1 LAVTSFLLSY
11 KVQIASGSRVT
22 FALRLREHKLFNSQP
37 TNCKEFA
44 SMSKILR
51 FSFAAL
57 LVLAI
62 SAVTFGQGTVTGA
75 IEGVVSNPNKEIIP
89 GAAVSIKNT
98 GTNKESAATSDDQG
112 KFKFGNLEPG
122 TYDVTISAKGFSDF
136 KQTVIVEVGRS
147 SSIDAS
153 VTIGPLGGTVNVT
166 AEAPVINTSQQDF
179 SSNVNQTSINN
190 LPINGSRWSNF
201 ALLSPG
207 TVPDGNFGLIS
218 FRGISGLLNNNT
230 VDGGD
235 NNQAFF
241 SEEKGRTRLSYTT
254 SQAAIREFQ
263 VNTSNYSAE
272 YGRAA
277 GGVTNAV
284 TKSGTNQ
291 FHGSGEFY
299 DRNNKWG
306 ARNPLGTISTFNPTN
321 RTTTITGFKAED
333 VRYTYRATIGGP
345 IVKDKLFFFFSFD
358 EQRRNFPGVAIFAS
372 PSFLGTVNTC
382 VTALPTEFNGPNG
395 SPCSTALLG
404 TSLKKASTGLTDLQ
418 INNALGFLA
427 SETGTVPRKGNQ
439 RIFLP
444 KIDWHINANH
454 VLSGS
459 YNRLKWAS
467 PAGIQTQ
474 PTNSFGRRAFGDDF
488 VNADNLNLRLSS
500 TFGANMVN
508 ELRYQWGRDN
518 EFEFSQEPLPGE
530 ALTSPAYPGVTTA
543 GTRGPDVTLFSAGG
557 TEWGT
562 ATFLERTKFP
572 FETRKQIADT
582 VTLTTGNHTI
592 RFGGDFNNVLDVQDN
607 LRNFAGSYAYNNIND
622 FIIDH
627 INFTTTGGLPAGTV
641 CSSSTRLRGKCYT
654 SNFAQ
659 GFGPTLFQF
668 TTQDY
673 NFFIQ
678 DDWRYSPRL
687 TVNLGVRY
695 EYERL
700 PDPTL
705 ASNVP
710 QTNNF
715 PKDKNN
721 FGPRMGFAWDITGD
735 GKNSLRGGYGIY
747 YGRIINSTILNA
759 ITNTGNAAGQIQ
771 TSTSQAAGP
780 IYPNVLTSAPAG
792 TSAIQF
798 FQNHFQAPQIHQ
810 MDLVYEREIARNT
823 VISGSLLMSFGRSL
837 PTFVDTNLALPVT
850 SPFNVVSGANTFVV
864 NPTYTITNGPFA
876 GQTYTVPYFPG
887 TTISGSRP
895 VTAYGAMTEI
905 RSGVSSRYYGFV
917 AQLNRR
923 LTDGLQFSVNYTRS
937 RARDAG
943 QSSTTFT
950 ATNSPFNSFNPNGED
965 GVGNFDIPNKF
976 IANAVYQPHFNVS
989 KGVGRIVN
997 GWQLSP
1003 IFAAY
1008 SGVPFTPTVSGSFP
1022 STCANTAGCTNTA
1035 GVSATGP
1042 SIFTPGGGQN
1052 GSAGSTRFNLVPR
1065 NSYRLPRIVN
1075 VDMRVSRRFAL
1086 KESMALEVLAEGF
1099 NLFNRT
1105 QVTGLNTTLYA
1116 AGGTYQNPTLTAVS
1130 AFGTVT
1136 AAGGTLYRE
1145 RQVQLGVRF
1154 QF

>member
-1 LAVTSFLLSY
+1 
-11 KVQIASGSRVT
+11 
-22 FALRLREHKLFNSQP
+22 
-37 TNCKEFA
+37 
-44 SMSKILR
+44 MSKILR
-51 FSFAAL
+51 FSCVAL
-57 LVLAI
+57 LVLAASAI
-62 SAVTFGQGTVTGA
+62 SFGQGTVTGA
-75 IEGVVSNPNKEIIP
+75 IEGVVSNPNKEVIP
-89 GAAVSIKNT
+89 GAAVSAKNT
-98 GTNKESAATSDDQG
+98 GTNKEATATSDDQG
-112 KFKFGNLEPG
+112 KFKFSNLDPG
-122 TYDVTISAKGFSDF
+122 TYEVTISARGFSDF
-136 KQTVIVEVGRS
+136 KQTVIVEVGRTNA
-147 SSIDAS
+147 INAS
-153 VTIGPLGGTVNVT
+153 VTIEQQKSTVVVT
-166 AEAPVINTSQQDF
+166 SDAPVINTSQQDF
-179 SSNVNQTSINN
+179 SNNVNQTSINN

-321 RTTTITGFKAED
+321 RATTISAFKAED

-358 EQRRNFPGVAIFAS
+358 EQRRNFPGTAIFAS
-372 PSFLGTVNTC
+372 SSFLGTVNTC
-382 VTALPTEFNGPNG
+382 VTALATELNGPNG
-395 SPCSTALLG
+395 APCSTALLG
-404 TSLKKASTGLTDLQ
+404 TSLKKASTALTDTQ
-418 INNALGFLA
+418 INSALSFLA
-427 SETGTVPRKGNQ
+427 AETGPVPRKGNQ

-459 YNRLKWAS
+459 YNRLKWVS

-530 ALTSPAYPGVTTA
+530 ALTAPAYPGVTTA
-543 GTRGPDVTLFSAGG
+543 GTRGPDVTLFNAGG

-572 FETRKQIADT
+572 FEKRNQIADT
-582 VTLTTGNHTI
+582 VTLTNGDHTI

-627 INFTTTGGLPAGTV
+627 VNFTTAGGLPAGTV
-641 CSSSTRLRGKCYT
+641 CSSSSRLRGKCYT

-678 DDWRYSPRL
+678 DDWRYTPRL
-687 TVNLGVRY
+687 TVNFGMRY

-700 PDPTL
+700 PNPIL

-721 FGPRMGFAWDITGD
+721 FGPRIGFAWDIYRQRQELAPWR
-735 GKNSLRGGYGIY
+735 LRNLLRTNHQLHDPERADEYGQR
-747 YGRIINSTILNA
+747 GWA
-759 ITNTGNAAGQIQ
+759 D
-771 TSTSQAAGP
+771 
-780 IYPNVLTSAPAG
+780 PN
-792 TSAIQF
+792 F
-798 FQNHFQAPQIHQ
+798 
-810 MDLVYEREIARNT
+810 D
-823 VISGSLLMSFGRSL
+823 
-837 PTFVDTNLALPVT
+837 VT
-850 SPFNVVSGANTFVV
+850 SHRPGVPQRADLSACGNVAEFS
-864 NPTYTITNGPFA
+864 
-876 GQTYTVPYFPG
+876 
-887 TTISGSRP
+887 
-895 VTAYGAMTEI
+895 
-905 RSGVSSRYYGFV
+905 SSRTIF
-917 AQLNRR
+917 RR
-923 LTDGLQFSVNYTRS
+923 R
-937 RARDAG
+937 
-943 QSSTTFT
+943 
-950 ATNSPFNSFNPNGED
+950 
-965 GVGNFDIPNKF
+965 
-976 IANAVYQPHFNVS
+976 
-989 KGVGRIVN
+989 
-997 GWQLSP
+997 
-1003 IFAAY
+1003 
-1008 SGVPFTPTVSGSFP
+1008 
-1022 STCANTAGCTNTA
+1022 
-1035 GVSATGP
+1035 
-1042 SIFTPGGGQN
+1042 
-1052 GSAGSTRFNLVPR
+1052 
-1065 NSYRLPRIVN
+1065 
-1075 VDMRVSRRFAL
+1075 
-1086 KESMALEVLAEGF
+1086 
-1099 NLFNRT
+1099 
-1105 QVTGLNTTLYA
+1105 
-1116 AGGTYQNPTLTAVS
+1116 
-1130 AFGTVT
+1130 
-1136 AAGGTLYRE
+1136 
-1145 RQVQLGVRF
+1145 
-1154 QF
+1154 